1 MGGEQMLKMSR
12 NLVCLW
18 IVCTWRNVE
27 IFKEEKIHQQ
37 QITFSLLFKIMRLKL
52 QLTCDG
58 EEVFNTCGGCAPRFT
73 GFEPASDLAF
83 QLRNS
88 RKKKECTGKT
98 QARGR
103 RMKQVRQKRSKIKRK
118 WDTWEEESE
127 TGEEESKTG
136 DWESETGEEEIGTGE
151 AESETGE
158 EWDTD
163 GVKLI
168 MQVRNKR
175 LDVAEWQETRDFPSL
190 FCF

>member
-1 MGGEQMLKMSR
+1 
-12 NLVCLW
+12 
-18 IVCTWRNVE
+18 
-27 IFKEEKIHQQ
+27 
-37 QITFSLLFKIMRLKL
+37 MRLKL
-52 QLTCDG
+52 QLKCDG
-58 EEVFNTCGGCAPRFT
+58 EEVSNTCGGRAPRAT
-73 GFEPASDLAF
+73 GFEAASDLAF

-88 RKKKECTGKT
+88 RRKKKKRTGKA

-103 RMKQVRQKRSKIKRK
+103 RTKQVRLKGSKIKRK
-118 WDTWEEESE
+118 RDTWEEESE

-158 EWDTD
+158 EWHTD

-175 LDVAEWQETRDFPSL
+175 LDAAEWRETPDFPSL